1 MRQNALGIPKLQN
14 HLSSPGVHEMSQS
27 VARLALESLE
37 TRYCPAL
44 AAVPPVAIS
53 GLGNASESSQV
64 QIVDSQTRASLAVIT
79 PFPGFA
85 GELSVSVA
93 DLTGDNIADLVVGA
107 GSGAQPR
114 VMAYDGTS
122 LSSGTPVVLANFF
135 AFSEGFAGGVS
146 VAILPSGSSGV
157 PGTIAVGA
165 GPGAGPHVRTF
176 TPNGVPASGPLS
188 SFYAFAPEFDGGVH
202 VAAGQLNSD
211 SIADLIV
218 GSGTGANGHVIAFSG
233 SDASILTSYFVFS
246 GGFNDE
252 IAASAASVTDA
263 VSIRSVLTNEIITTF
278 FAGSETSAMGASLT
292 FRQTP
297 GFPMADILFAATS
310 VGTLQ
315 YSGSVFGDETFVITP
330 FETDFAVG

>member
-1 MRQNALGIPKLQN
+1 
-14 HLSSPGVHEMSQS
+14 MSQS

-44 AAVPPVAIS
+44 AAVPVAIS
-53 GLGNASESSQV
+53 GLSNASESSQV

-93 DLTGDNIADLVVGA
+93 DLTGDNVADLVVGA

-246 GGFNDE
+246 GGFNGGIYVAAGDLDGDGIDE

>member
-1 MRQNALGIPKLQN
+1 
-14 HLSSPGVHEMSQS
+14 MSRS
-27 VARLALESLE
+27 VSRLALESLE
-37 TRYCPAL
+37 TRYCPAM
-44 AAVPPVAIS
+44 AAFPVAIA
-53 GLGNASESSQV
+53 GLATPGESSQV
-64 QIVDSQTRASLAVIT
+64 EIVDSQTRVSLAVIT
-79 PFPGFA
+79 PFPGFS

-93 DLTGDNIADLVVGA
+93 DLTGDNIADLVIGA

-114 VMAYDGTS
+114 VMAYDGNS

-135 AFSEGFAGGVS
+135 AFGEDFAGGVS
-146 VAILPSGSSGV
+146 VAILPSGSLGI

-176 TPNGVPASGPLS
+176 TPSGTPASGPLS

-211 SIADLIV
+211 TIADLII

-233 SDASILTSYFVFS
+233 SDASILASYFAFS
-246 GGFNDE
+246 GGFNGGIYVAAGDVDGDGIDE
-252 IAASAASVTDA
+252 IAASAASVTGA
-263 VSIRSVLTNEIITTF
+263 VSIRSVLNNQIVASF
-278 FAGSETSAMGASLT
+278 FAGSETSAMGANLT

-297 GFPMADILFAATS
+297 GQPVADILFAATS

-315 YSGSVFGDETFVITP
+315 YSGANFADETFVITP

>member
-1 MRQNALGIPKLQN
+1 
-14 HLSSPGVHEMSQS
+14 
-27 VARLALESLE
+27 
-37 TRYCPAL
+37 
-44 AAVPPVAIS
+44 
-53 GLGNASESSQV
+53 
-64 QIVDSQTRASLAVIT
+64 
-79 PFPGFA
+79 
-85 GELSVSVA
+85 
-93 DLTGDNIADLVVGA
+93 
-107 GSGAQPR
+107 
-114 VMAYDGTS
+114 
-122 LSSGTPVVLANFF
+122 
-135 AFSEGFAGGVS
+135 
-146 VAILPSGSSGV
+146 
-157 PGTIAVGA
+157 
-165 GPGAGPHVRTF
+165 
-176 TPNGVPASGPLS
+176 
-188 SFYAFAPEFDGGVH
+188 
-202 VAAGQLNSD
+202 LNSD

-246 GGFNDE
+246 GGFNGGIYVAAGDLDGDGIDE